1 MVYDFAPSTAITS
14 TQFPANAVLTR
25 TEGAESCALDP
36 DYPHPRTPAPAQ
48 TAPGWTP
55 AGVGRRG

>member
-25 TEGAESCALDP
+25 TEGAESCTLDP

-48 TAPGWTP
+48 TAPRVDSG
-55 AGVGRRG
+55 GRG